1 MNWRRFGVNLGKPI
15 YNLEGFVLY
24 VPKLVKQGG
33 KEVKRWAFIR
43 LSKSWR
49 G

>member
-15 YNLEGFVLY
+15 YNLGNSILP
-24 VPKLVKQGG
+24 VPKLIEKVG
-33 KEVKRWAFIR
+33 EVKGGLPEVFEYNR
-43 LSKSWR
+43 R